1 MGRKSLISNS
11 LFNVMNKLLG
21 VLFPFISVAY
31 ASRILLANGIG
42 KVSSAQNTAQYF
54 IIIAALGIPTYG
66 IREVA
71 KYYAFP
77 QRKNKLFSE
86 LFYLNAI
93 STAVCAS
100 GYFLMVS
107 FSDFFYQ
114 EKVLYYVIGLSI
126 ILNVFN
132 IEWFYQGIEEYKY
145 IAIRSLIVKI
155 GMLIVLFIS
164 VKKPS
169 DYINYA
175 FVQVLGMAGNYI
187 LNILQLNKYDVR
199 LEIKGISLRQHIKP
213 ILILLCT
220 NIAIELYSLVDITML
235 SVFCSDEVVGYYTN
249 ATKLV
254 KIIITVVAA
263 IGGTLLPRLSSYY
276 IQGNVEKCGELVS
289 KTANVLFFVFAPCGV
304 GLILLADKIMPMAF
318 GDSFIP
324 ATVTLRIAA
333 LLIYALGFSNLFG
346 TQVLMTFDKER
357 QLMVCTLIG
366 AFTNVILNSVLIPIY
381 AQNGAAI
388 ASVIS
393 ELLVT
398 VFTIFFARKCI
409 YIKIYL
415 KDLVSSIVSTVI
427 MVALIGI
434 VKKFV
439 LDGGAY
445 TSWAYVIILV
455 ITGGVSFIASSI
467 LLKNSIII
475 EAVSILKK
483 TFLKQRGK
491 YGKK

>member
-1 MGRKSLISNS
+1 MGKKSLISNS
-11 LFNVMNKLLG
+11 LFNVLNKLLG

-31 ASRILLANGIG
+31 ASRILLASGIG

-71 KYYAFP
+71 KCYTIS
-77 QRKNKLFSE
+77 QRRNKLFSE
-86 LFYLNAI
+86 LFYLNTI
-93 STAVCAS
+93 STAICAT

-107 FSDFFYQ
+107 LFDFFSH
-114 EKVLYYVIGLSI
+114 EKGLYYVIGLSI

-132 IEWFYQGIEEYKY
+132 VEWFYQGIEEYKY

-155 GMLIVLFIS
+155 GMLIILFAS
-164 VKKPS
+164 VRKPS

-187 LNILQLNKYDVR
+187 LNILHLKKYGVK
-199 LEIKGISLRQHIKP
+199 LETNGILLFRHIKP

-235 SVFCSDEVVGYYTN
+235 SIFCSDEVVGYYTN

-289 KTANVLFFVFAPCGV
+289 KTASILFFIFAPCGV
-304 GLILLADKIMPMAF
+304 GLILLADKIMPTVF
-318 GDSFIP
+318 GNSFIP
-324 ATVTLRIAA
+324 AVSTLRIAA

-346 TQVLMTFDKER
+346 TQVLMTFNKEK
-357 QLMVCTLIG
+357 QLMICTLIG
-366 AFTNVILNSVLIPIY
+366 AFTNVALNSVLIPIY

-393 ELLVT
+393 EFLVT
-398 VFTIFFARKCI
+398 LFTIFFARKCVCIKANKKDLSTSILSTLIMVAIICITKKFILDKFFVTSWI
-409 YIKIYL
+409 YIFLLIL
-415 KDLVSSIVSTVI
+415 IGGISFLVSSI
-427 MVALIGI
+427 
-434 VKKFV
+434 F
-439 LDGGAY
+439 
-445 TSWAYVIILV
+445 
-455 ITGGVSFIASSI
+455 
-467 LLKNSIII
+467 LKNSIITEMI
-475 EAVSILKK
+475 VMLRGK
-483 TFLKQRGK
+483 FLKLK
-491 YGKK
+491 